1 MMRKW
6 LAGKL
11 FDMALWLDWDGV
23 LKGAKIVVMMD
34 DSWGALFTAPTK
46 RKVGRPLGSKD
57 TKPRKP
63 YAPRVKS

>member
-11 FDMALWLDWDGV
+11 FELAAWLDWDEV
-23 LKGAKIVVMMD
+23 VIV
-34 DSWGALFTAPTK
+34 PK

-63 YAPRVKS
+63 YAKRVKS